1 MWPSDILE
9 EKILLFSSSLGCA
22 DVGDWKRSF
31 PIDNHT
37 QHIAYTNII
46 CTTPSP
52 SPRRLGKFKTPQKHH
67 LLVYMVW
74 CVMGRYI
81 YIYRYIDMG
90 YPMRVRISFDMFD
103 GWFCIV
109 IQSCVIFS
117 SKANWILSFGSL
129 TPRIWVYLHK
139 VIWRFRYA
147 VSRKCKLRWFGD
159 YTI

>member
-52 SPRRLGKFKTPQKHH
+52 TPRRLGKFKTPHKHH

-81 YIYRYIDMG
+81 YIYIDILIWDIQCAFESALTCLMDG
-90 YPMRVRISFDMFD
+90 FALLFSRVSYFRRKQIEYWVLVRLHHGFGFICIKLYGDSDMRFLGNV
-103 GWFCIV
+103 
-109 IQSCVIFS
+109 
-117 SKANWILSFGSL
+117 N
-129 TPRIWVYLHK
+129 
-139 VIWRFRYA
+139 
-147 VSRKCKLRWFGD
+147 
-159 YTI
+159 